1 MVVKEHIYIRNKGI
15 KNFDVIICPNAH
27 HDGNIKFSTASTII
41 HTQQKHPKNSKKK
54 LLTQQKFGYITA

>member
-41 HTQQKHPKNSKKK
+41 HTQQKHPKNSKK
-54 LLTQQKFGYITA
+54 